1 MAQKSTS
8 QRGATAGDRRGTSTT
23 GTRSGAARSATAKT
37 ASARSASARS
47 GSASRA
53 TSARTASTAR
63 ATSVRSK
70 SASTSRRRAAAPA
83 RRGPRTSPKWVPL
96 IVVAIVAA
104 IGWTMW
110 PALKLE
116 YQTSRNFAGLQQQYQ
131 DLKTRNASM
140 EAQVAQLKTPQG
152 VEQAARE
159 NLGLVKAGEHAYVV
173 MQSGAS
179 TATPSVAAS
188 TTTDPR
194 PAWQVVLD
202 FVFGVPSR

>member
-8 QRGATAGDRRGTSTT
+8 QHGATAGGRRGTPRA
-23 GTRSGAARSATAKT
+23 GTRSGAARATTSKTSRSTSAT
-37 ASARSASARS
+37 RSASSTRKAAARGS
-47 GSASRA
+47 SAS
-53 TSARTASTAR
+53 
-63 ATSVRSK
+63 SK
-70 SASTSRRRAAAPA
+70 RRPAPA

-116 YQTSRNFAGLQQQYQ
+116 YQTSRNFAGLQQQYK

-140 EAQVAQLKTPQG
+140 EAQVAELKTPQG
-152 VEQAARE
+152 VEKAARE
-159 NLGLVKAGEHAYVV
+159 NLGFVKEGEHAYVV
-173 MQSGAS
+173 MESGAS
-179 TATPSVAAS
+179 TATPSVPAS
-188 TTTDPR
+188 TTAEPR

-202 FVFGVPSR
+202 FVFGVPPR